1 MDFTPSSY
9 QQKILD
15 CFTNTN
21 ENILVNALAGSGKSS
36 TICLLTEH
44 IDKSSIYIAFNASVV
59 DEFKKKIKNPKVKVM
74 TMHSLAY
81 SIMLY
86 NIEQE
91 SKTDEKPKGFGRQ
104 RGKKEV
110 LLDNFKPYKIL
121 DDELTKR
128 YGRYMDFSRRAF
140 YKDQYVSLY
149 NLCCLTMTN
158 MSSLTEVDKLI
169 SDHTLFE
176 SYGEED
182 YPKPPI
188 KEIAET
194 LKVLDT
200 KSKQQFDLD
209 GSITFTDM
217 LYITYW
223 KIKNKEWE
231 VPYWAQYTG
240 VMVDE
245 CVPGESYVF
254 TKDGKGISIKELYK
268 KVNKNKE
275 DIFIKSFNTKTEQ
288 FEFKK
293 VLNVKEKGIQKV
305 YTVKTE
311 GLNKITATANH
322 PILTQRGFIELSDLK
337 PGEDYLYLDKPEK
350 QKTKYILNDDQL
362 QLVLASSIG
371 DGHFVKMSDFNTYR
385 IKFTQE
391 DAQYNYFTFK
401 KQMLN
406 CSTERKIKSGYTQK
420 ENINQAIS
428 KVFILPSD
436 RWTLMKKADARF
448 FSIWYQDD
456 GSITFRDTKENG
468 RVVSGIR
475 ISCNNLNSSE
485 TSFMQTL
492 IKEKTGANA
501 IAFKNRGYNELRF
514 NMDDAILF
522 LKKIAPYMNED
533 CAYKNPYFEQ
543 KNLYSWNPKFKDYG
557 GNFVKEIIPC
567 GEKTVYDMEVED
579 NHNFVVWDHS
589 YPKGHTGV
597 VVHNCQDLSKL
608 QLAFL
613 PFIKRY
619 NGRYVFIGDHHQCQP
634 AGTKISLIDGTTKNI
649 EDLEYGDRVVEYA
662 ISRGS
667 FMVSERYA
675 RGEDGLRAD
684 NSFRPILNGR
694 VDTGEF
700 KGVNSIGSPKVYYEV
715 LDKQRFYVDHLISIE
730 TQDGKKSSYT
740 SNHNCLVKFNREK
753 TEEAVCLYLMERK
766 DGLFR
771 IGIVHLY
778 SSQSTLGIK
787 ARARS
792 EGFDRCWILNIYD
805 TQKDAWVAEQT
816 YSLKY
821 QIPQIIFQMDKTSY
835 NEEDIETIY
844 SGAGEIRSH
853 AIALLTEFGRDINYP
868 LWTKDNINRHT
879 ARDHCFITQSCN
891 IIPNYMDA
899 LVFNGK
905 ENLKCRKNQNW
916 GHYQA
921 IYNPIVK
928 VEHKY
933 GHFPVYGITTS
944 VYHTYVADGIATHNS
959 IYGFAGADT
968 QSFKHISS
976 MFAPVTSFDLP
987 VCYRCAKSHL
997 ERVNKLFDIPIK
1009 PRPNAP
1015 EGFVKKIEKDEIKNF
1030 AQPGDLIISRKNR
1043 WLAECVLSL
1052 AKAGIPVY
1060 VEDKAMVDDIRKII
1074 TKSKCNSIRGLKTH
1088 LEKMIVSY
1096 HEKIKKLAKK
1106 KAESVEDNEKKVEEV
1121 ADTSSKIDN
1130 INFLDAI
1137 LKSYVASGKSLST
1150 STDIFTSYIVKLL
1163 NTIPSPDCVRIC
1175 SVHKAKGLEAENVF
1189 VLNEG
1194 KIAYDFRQ
1202 SKEQNI
1208 QEKNLSYISMTRAKN
1223 GLYLVKEP
1231 TKANSVKRGD
1241 SLNADSSKRN
1251 LEDAIVNETFRRTMY
1266 GEAKNLRKDIRL

>member
-1 MDFTPSSY
+1 MDFTPSKY

-86 NIEQE
+86 NVEQE
-91 SKTDEKPKGFGRQ
+91 SQKDEKPKGFGRQ
-104 RGKKEV
+104 RSKKKV
-110 LLDNFKPYKIL
+110 HLDNFKPYKIL

-128 YGRYMDFSRRAF
+128 YGRYMDFSRRVF
-140 YKDQYVSLY
+140 YKEQYVSLY
-149 NLCCLTMTN
+149 NLCCLTMTD
-158 MSSLTEVDKLI
+158 MSSMIDVDRLI
-169 SDHTLFE
+169 DDHTLFV
-176 SYGEED
+176 SFGEED
-182 YPKPPI
+182 FPKPSI
-188 KEIAET
+188 REITET

-200 KSKQQFDLD
+200 KSKQTFETD
-209 GSITFTDM
+209 GSISFTEM

-223 KIKNKEWE
+223 KIKNKDWE
-231 VPYWAQYTG
+231 VPYWAQYTN

-245 CVPGESYVF
+245 
-254 TKDGKGISIKELYK
+254 
-268 KVNKNKE
+268 
-275 DIFIKSFNTKTEQ
+275 
-288 FEFKK
+288 
-293 VLNVKEKGIQKV
+293 
-305 YTVKTE
+305 
-311 GLNKITATANH
+311 A
-322 PILTQRGFIELSDLK
+322 
-337 PGEDYLYLDKPEK
+337 
-350 QKTKYILNDDQL
+350 
-362 QLVLASSIG
+362 
-371 DGHFVKMSDFNTYR
+371 
-385 IKFTQE
+385 
-391 DAQYNYFTFK
+391 
-401 KQMLN
+401 
-406 CSTERKIKSGYTQK
+406 
-420 ENINQAIS
+420 
-428 KVFILPSD
+428 
-436 RWTLMKKADARF
+436 
-448 FSIWYQDD
+448 
-456 GSITFRDTKENG
+456 
-468 RVVSGIR
+468 
-475 ISCNNLNSSE
+475 
-485 TSFMQTL
+485 
-492 IKEKTGANA
+492 
-501 IAFKNRGYNELRF
+501 
-514 NMDDAILF
+514 
-522 LKKIAPYMNED
+522 
-533 CAYKNPYFEQ
+533 
-543 KNLYSWNPKFKDYG
+543 
-557 GNFVKEIIPC
+557 
-567 GEKTVYDMEVED
+567 
-579 NHNFVVWDHS
+579 
-589 YPKGHTGV
+589 
-597 VVHNCQDLSKL
+597 QDLSKL
-608 QLAFL
+608 QLSFL
-613 PFIKRY
+613 PFVKRY

-634 AGTKISLIDGTTKNI
+634 AGTKVSLIDGTTKNI

-662 ISRGS
+662 ISRGG
-667 FMVSERYA
+667 FMVSERYG
-675 RGEDGLRAD
+675 RGEDGLRVD
-684 NSFRPILNGR
+684 NSFRPILNEK

-700 KGVNSIGSPKVYYEV
+700 KGVKSDGSPKVYYEV

-821 QIPQIIFQMDKTSY
+821 QIPQVIFQMDKTSY
-835 NEEDIETIY
+835 NEEDIEKIY

-899 LVFNGK
+899 LVFNGE

-928 VEHKY
+928 IEHKY

-959 IYGFAGADT
+959 IYGFAGADI

-976 MFAPVTSFDLP
+976 MFAPITSFDLP
-987 VCYRCAKSHL
+987 VCYRCAKTHL
-997 ERVNKLFDIPIK
+997 EKVNKLFDIPIK
-1009 PRPNAP
+1009 PRDDAP
-1015 EGFVKKIEKDEIKNF
+1015 EGFIKTIEKDEIKNY
-1030 AQPGDLIISRKNR
+1030 AQPGDLIISRKNK
-1043 WLAECVLSL
+1043 WLADCILSL
-1052 AKAGIPVY
+1052 AKNGIPVY
-1060 VEDKAMVDDIRKII
+1060 MEDKSIVDDIKKII
-1074 TKSKCNSIRGLKTH
+1074 TKAKCTSIRGLKTH
-1088 LEKMIVSY
+1088 LEKAITSY
-1096 HEKIKKLAKK
+1096 YDKVKKLAMK
-1106 KAESVEDNEKKVEEV
+1106 KAESVEDNEKKAEEV
-1121 ADTSSKIDN
+1121 ADATSKIDS
-1130 INFLDAI
+1130 INFLNAI
-1137 LKSYVASGKSLST
+1137 LKSYIKAGNSLST
-1150 STDIFTSYIVKLL
+1150 TTENFTKYVTNLL
-1163 NTIPSPDCVRIC
+1163 NIVPSPNCVRIC

-1202 SKEQNI
+1202 SKEQNV

-1231 TKANSVKRGD
+1231 TKTNTIKNGY
-1241 SLNADSSKRN
+1241 SLNGSSYFLPD
-1251 LEDAIVNETFRRTMY
+1251 LESSEREMKEAIVNETFRGRMY
-1266 GEAKNLRKDIRL
+1266 GETKQLKKDFMF

>member
-15 CFTNTN
+15 CFTSTN

-81 SIMLY
+81 SIMRY
-86 NIEQE
+86 NTEQE
-91 SKTDEKPKGFGRQ
+91 NKLDEKSKGFGRQ
-104 RGKKEV
+104 RNKKEV

-128 YGRYMDFSRRAF
+128 YGRYMDFSRRVF

-158 MSSLTEVDKLI
+158 MGSLTEVDKLI
-169 SDHTLFE
+169 NDHTLFE

-209 GSITFTDM
+209 GRISFTDM

-223 KIKNKEWE
+223 KLKNKEWE
-231 VPYWAQYTG
+231 VPYWAQYTN

-245 CVPGESYVF
+245 
-254 TKDGKGISIKELYK
+254 
-268 KVNKNKE
+268 
-275 DIFIKSFNTKTEQ
+275 
-288 FEFKK
+288 
-293 VLNVKEKGIQKV
+293 
-305 YTVKTE
+305 
-311 GLNKITATANH
+311 A
-322 PILTQRGFIELSDLK
+322 
-337 PGEDYLYLDKPEK
+337 
-350 QKTKYILNDDQL
+350 
-362 QLVLASSIG
+362 
-371 DGHFVKMSDFNTYR
+371 
-385 IKFTQE
+385 
-391 DAQYNYFTFK
+391 
-401 KQMLN
+401 
-406 CSTERKIKSGYTQK
+406 
-420 ENINQAIS
+420 
-428 KVFILPSD
+428 
-436 RWTLMKKADARF
+436 
-448 FSIWYQDD
+448 
-456 GSITFRDTKENG
+456 
-468 RVVSGIR
+468 
-475 ISCNNLNSSE
+475 
-485 TSFMQTL
+485 
-492 IKEKTGANA
+492 
-501 IAFKNRGYNELRF
+501 
-514 NMDDAILF
+514 
-522 LKKIAPYMNED
+522 
-533 CAYKNPYFEQ
+533 
-543 KNLYSWNPKFKDYG
+543 
-557 GNFVKEIIPC
+557 
-567 GEKTVYDMEVED
+567 
-579 NHNFVVWDHS
+579 
-589 YPKGHTGV
+589 
-597 VVHNCQDLSKL
+597 QDLSKL
-608 QLAFL
+608 QLSFL

-634 AGTKISLIDGTTKNI
+634 AGTKISLIDGTIKNI

-662 ISRGS
+662 ISRGG
-667 FMVSERYA
+667 FMVSERYG
-675 RGEDGLRAD
+675 RGENGLRVD
-684 NSFRPILNGR
+684 NSFRPILNGK

-700 KGVNSIGSPKVYYEV
+700 KGIKSVGSPKVYYEV

-821 QIPQIIFQMDKTSY
+821 QIPQIIFQMDKIFY
-835 NEEDIETIY
+835 NEEDIKTIY
-844 SGAGEIRSH
+844 SGTGEIRSH

-899 LVFNGK
+899 LVFNGE
-905 ENLKCRKNQNW
+905 ENLKCRKNQSW

-921 IYNPIVK
+921 IYTPIIK

-997 ERVNKLFDIPIK
+997 DRVNKLFDIPIK

-1015 EGFVKKIEKDEIKNF
+1015 DGFVKKIEKDEIKNF
-1030 AQPGDLIISRKNR
+1030 AQPGDLVISRKNK

-1060 VEDKAMVDDIRKII
+1060 MEDKAMVDDIRKII
-1074 TKSKCNSIRGLKTH
+1074 TKSKCTSIRGLKTH

-1096 HEKIKKLAKK
+1096 HEKIKKLAKT

-1150 STDIFTSYIVKLL
+1150 STDIFTTYIIKLL

-1231 TKANSVKRGD
+1231 TKANTPKKGE
-1241 SLNADSSKRN
+1241 SLNTGSYFLPDLDSSEQKIKN
-1251 LEDAIVNETFRRTMY
+1251 AIVNETFRRTMY
-1266 GEAKNLRKDIRL
+1266 GEAKNLRKDIQL

>member
-15 CFTNTN
+15 CFTSTN

-91 SKTDEKPKGFGRQ
+91 SKSDENPKGFGRQ
-104 RGKKEV
+104 RSKKEV
-110 LLDNFKPYKIL
+110 HLDNFKPYKIL

-128 YGRYMDFSRRAF
+128 YGRYMDFSRRVF

-158 MSSLTEVDKLI
+158 MSSLTEIDKLI
-169 SDHTLFE
+169 NDHTLFE

-200 KSKQQFDLD
+200 KSKQLFDLD
-209 GSITFTDM
+209 GSISFTDM

-223 KIKNKEWE
+223 KLKNKEWE

-245 CVPGESYVF
+245 CVPGDSYVF

-275 DIFIKSFNTKTEQ
+275 NFFIKSFNTKTEQ

-293 VLNVKEKGIQKV
+293 VLNVKEKGLQKV

-322 PILTQRGFIELSDLK
+322 PILTQRGFVELSDLK
-337 PGEDYLYLDKPEK
+337 IGKDYLYLDKPEK
-350 QKTKYILNDDQL
+350 QKTKYVLNDDQL

-371 DGHFVKMSDFNTYR
+371 DGHLTKMSEFNTYR
-385 IKFTQE
+385 IKFTQG
-391 DAQYNYFTFK
+391 DSQYNYFSFK
-401 KQMLN
+401 KKMLN
-406 CSTERKIKSGYTQK
+406 CLNERKIKSGYTGK
-420 ENINQAIS
+420 NNINQSSS
-428 KVFILPSD
+428 KTFLLSDD
-436 RWTLMKKADARF
+436 RWNLMKKVDERF
-448 FSIWYQDD
+448 FAIWYQDD
-456 GSITFRDTKENG
+456 GSIVFNDTKTQG
-468 RVVSGIR
+468 RIVSR
-475 ISCNNLNSSE
+475 ITIACNNLSDAE
-485 TSFMQTL
+485 TKQMQDL
-492 IKEKTGANA
+492 IKEKIGADS
-501 IAFKNRGYNELRF
+501 ISFKTRGYNELRF
-514 NMDDAILF
+514 NKDDANLF

-533 CAYKNPYFEQ
+533 CAYKNPYFN
-543 KNLYSWNPKFKDYG
+543 KNILYSWNSKFKDYG
-557 GNFVKEIIPC
+557 GNFVKEIVPV
-567 GEKTVYDMEVED
+567 GEQNVYDIEVED
-579 NHNFVVWDHS
+579 NHNFVVWNHG
-589 YPKGHTGV
+589 YPKEHTGV

-608 QLAFL
+608 QLALL

-619 NGRYVFIGDHHQCQP
+619 NGRYVF
-634 AGTKISLIDGTTKNI
+634 
-649 EDLEYGDRVVEYA
+649 V
-662 ISRGS
+662 
-667 FMVSERYA
+667 
-675 RGEDGLRAD
+675 
-684 NSFRPILNGR
+684 
-694 VDTGEF
+694 
-700 KGVNSIGSPKVYYEV
+700 
-715 LDKQRFYVDHLISIE
+715 
-730 TQDGKKSSYT
+730 
-740 SNHNCLVKFNREK
+740 
-753 TEEAVCLYLMERK
+753 
-766 DGLFR
+766 
-771 IGIVHLY
+771 
-778 SSQSTLGIK
+778 
-787 ARARS
+787 
-792 EGFDRCWILNIYD
+792 
-805 TQKDAWVAEQT
+805 
-816 YSLKY
+816 
-821 QIPQIIFQMDKTSY
+821 MDK
-835 NEEDIETIY
+835 
-844 SGAGEIRSH
+844 
-853 AIALLTEFGRDINYP
+853 
-868 LWTKDNINRHT
+868 
-879 ARDHCFITQSCN
+879 
-891 IIPNYMDA
+891 
-899 LVFNGK
+899 
-905 ENLKCRKNQNW
+905 NQ
-916 GHYQA
+916 A
-921 IYNPIVK
+921 
-928 VEHKY
+928 
-933 GHFPVYGITTS
+933 
-944 VYHTYVADGIATHNS
+944 
-959 IYGFAGADT
+959 IYGFAGGDT
-968 QSFKHISS
+968 NAWSS
-976 MFAPVTSFDLP
+976 IPRLFAPVTSFDLP

-997 ERVNKLFDIPIK
+997 DRVNKLFDIPIK

-1015 EGFVKKIEKDEIKNF
+1015 DGFVKKIEKDEIKKF
-1030 AQPGDLIISRKNR
+1030 AQPGDLVISRKNK

-1060 VEDKAMVDDIRKII
+1060 MEDKAMVDDIKKII
-1074 TKSKCNSIRGLKTH
+1074 TKSKCTSIRGLKTH

-1150 STDIFTSYIVKLL
+1150 STDIFTNYITKLL
-1163 NTIPSPDCVRIC
+1163 NTAPSPDCVRIC

-1231 TKANSVKRGD
+1231 TKATTPKREI
-1241 SLNADSSKRN
+1241 L
-1251 LEDAIVNETFRRTMY
+1251 
-1266 GEAKNLRKDIRL
+1266 